1 MRLITMLTLGLLFTA
16 SARADLAERFRAR
29 EDQMRSDDLKRQ
41 QDAAVERAY
50 GIVEYVGKSK
60 IVGSPEIRPT
70 SSASAEVWYFRMANR
85 RICSLMIRREADGRV
100 GFAWPHTAK
109 CVQD

>member
-1 MRLITMLTLGLLFTA
+1 MRLITMLTLGLLFTP
-16 SARADLAERFRAR
+16 SARADLAERFRGRQDEAR
-29 EDQMRSDDLKRQ
+29 ANDLQRQ
-41 QDAAVERAY
+41 QEEAVKNAY

-60 IVGSPEIRPT
+60 IIGSPEIRPA

-85 RICSLMIRREADGRV
+85 RICSVMIRREADGRV
-100 GFAWPHTAK
+100 GFAWHHTAK